1 MITKDRYE
9 TKQLQIHKKIGGKK
23 VGDVV
28 DVKTDNGIIQDPY
41 WRNRYNDSTIDGCVS
56 FVNPVPETKSDSGK
70 KKFNKKTDKE
80 A

>member
-9 TKQLQIHKKIGGKK
+9 TKQLRINKKVGGKK

-28 DVKTDNGIIQDPY
+28 DVKTDNGIILDQF

-70 KKFNKKTDKE
+70 KKKSNKQDKE